1 MDSLALV
8 GAAGG
13 VGTTRTTLELGATLT
28 RAELSVIILDGAYTT
43 QGLADHVSGSIGPDM
58 MAVSCDEA
66 TLPEGLIEIDTA
78 AGTLSV
84 CPAFGP
90 FDRLAQA
97 KAPTNAR
104 RFGELIESATSESD
118 VVLVDCPPVGANQA
132 IAAVTTAEQ
141 VLVVT
146 PAGRPASRLR
156 AIERLADLGVTD
168 PRVVVT
174 GEHTDDTLCVGPPT
188 ETDPAVT
195 PTADA
200 ETSPYATEIAMI
212 ARELFSL
219 EL

>member
-28 RAELSVIILDGAYTT
+28 QAGLSVIILDGAYTT
-43 QGLADHVSGSIGPDM
+43 QGLADHVPGSIVPDM
-58 MAVSCDEA
+58 MAVASGDA
-66 TLPEGLIEIDTA
+66 TLREGLIEIETA
-78 AGTLSV
+78 TGSLSV

-90 FDRLAQA
+90 FDRLARA
-97 KAPTNAR
+97 KAPANAR
-104 RFGELIESATSESD
+104 QFGTLIESATNESD
-118 VVLVDCPPVGANQA
+118 VVLIDCPPVGANQA

-141 VLVVT
+141 TLILT

-156 AIERLADLGVTD
+156 MIERLADLGVTE
-168 PRVVVT
+168 PRIVVT
-174 GEHTDDTLCVGPPT
+174 GDHTADRLCVGIPS
-188 ETDPAVT
+188 ETDPAET
-195 PTADA
+195 PTTET
-200 ETSPYATEIAMI
+200 ETSQYTTEIATL